1 MKILALLISIAG
13 GGMTLISG
21 FMAMMSPMA
30 MDAPGS
36 EKSKALWAF
45 VYLMFASPV
54 AFLITDIVAWI
65 QYGKGNYGASALWAA
80 LGFVPFLAAILALFL
95 GGK

>member
-1 MKILALLISIAG
+1 MKILALLLCIASA
-13 GGMTLISG
+13 GMVIISG

-36 EKSKALWAF
+36 EKSTALWAF

-54 AFLITDIVAWI
+54 AFLVTDILAWI
-65 QYGKGNYGASALWAA
+65 QFGKGNHGAAAIWALV
-80 LGFVPFLAAILALFL
+80 GFLPMLAAFVAMFL
-95 GGK
+95 NGR

>member
-1 MKILALLISIAG
+1 MKIIALLLSITAA
-13 GGMTLISG
+13 GMTVVSG
-21 FMAMMSPMA
+21 FIAMFSPMA

-36 EKSKALWAF
+36 EKSTALRAF

-54 AFLITDIVAWI
+54 AFLIADIIAWI
-65 QYGKGNYGASALWAA
+65 QFGSPNYGAAALWAA
-80 LGFVPFLAAILALFL
+80 VGFVPFLAAFVALFL